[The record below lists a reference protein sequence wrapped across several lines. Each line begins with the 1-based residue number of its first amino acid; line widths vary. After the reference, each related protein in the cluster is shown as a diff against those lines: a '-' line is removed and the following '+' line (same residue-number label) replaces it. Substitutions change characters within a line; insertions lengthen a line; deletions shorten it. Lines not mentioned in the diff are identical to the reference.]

1 MFPTVSPT
9 PPGGARSVKPSPRAP
24 EVPETSP
31 GGSAPGA
38 VPKQVM
44 AHLLVLEQRIANQ
57 NATLG
62 LLNGQVAA
70 YASENLELRRDLE
83 ALRSTV
89 PDLQGREREL
99 SQLRQEVWSHASEA
113 SHRAGEQNKVISA
126 LSTEV
131 TLLRQGLDASRA
143 T

>member
-1 MFPTVSPT
+1 MFPLVSPT
-9 PPGGARSVKPSPRAP
+9 PPGVARTVKPSPRSAAP
-24 EVPETSP
+24 EVPETLPEASP
-31 GGSAPGA
+31 GGP

-70 YASENLELRRDLE
+70 YASENMELRRDLE
-83 ALRSTV
+83 ALRATV

-113 SHRAGEQNKVISA
+113 SHREGERNKVISA

-131 TLLRQGLDASRA
+131 NLLRRGEGR
-143 T
+143 